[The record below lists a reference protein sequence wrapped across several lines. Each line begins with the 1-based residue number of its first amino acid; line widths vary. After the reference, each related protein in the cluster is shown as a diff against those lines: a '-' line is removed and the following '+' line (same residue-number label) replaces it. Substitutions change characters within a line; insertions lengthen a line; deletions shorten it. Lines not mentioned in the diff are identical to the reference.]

1 MHRIEAP
8 VPIVSTS
15 RTMDITQN
23 PSLWVR
29 FNSIHVEREDINRV
43 NTIETEINNLLEAID
58 ETNVDQ
64 QMQTYFENPSLAL
77 DARSVR
83 EFLLLKLQKIEKRDQ
98 HFQNIYSAKKK
109 EKTFFGIR
117 SSLEFIHSGLVNM
130 INTQKKENAFFLN
143 LPTPFSLE
151 HVRYSGNG
159 VILGIRTN
167 SHVHLSTIHRIMIF
181 IVILTLL
188 YEAYFVLNIDSFA
201 LRQIYYWIIALLNSD
216 DIPNQYFIH
225 QLADIFQMI
234 ELDPYSFL
242 FDTINRQ
249 ISDTLYGDCV
259 IHTVDST
266 VPIFNF
272 SEKPESINMFSLSKH
287 TVKCG

>member
-1 MHRIEAP
+1 
-8 VPIVSTS
+8 
-15 RTMDITQN
+15 MDITQN

-43 NTIETEINNLLEAID
+43 NTIEKDINNLLEAID

-130 INTQKKENAFFLN
+130 INTQKKRKCFFPKFTNAVQSRACAIFGKWCDIGYKNKQPRSSVNDTSNHDFHSN
-143 LPTPFSLE
+143 THATIRS
-151 HVRYSGNG
+151 
-159 VILGIRTN
+159 ILRTQ
-167 SHVHLSTIHRIMIF
+167 H
-181 IVILTLL
+181 
-188 YEAYFVLNIDSFA
+188 
-201 LRQIYYWIIALLNSD
+201 
-216 DIPNQYFIH
+216 
-225 QLADIFQMI
+225 
-234 ELDPYSFL
+234 
-242 FDTINRQ
+242 
-249 ISDTLYGDCV
+249 
-259 IHTVDST
+259 
-266 VPIFNF
+266 
-272 SEKPESINMFSLSKH
+272 
-287 TVKCG
+287 